1 MQLIPRDEKFYE
13 LFTEQAENV
22 HAAAKK
28 LASLLDD
35 FQEVEKRVTEIK
47 FVEHKGDQLT
57 HDLMLRLNKTFLTP
71 FDREDIYKLG
81 SVLDD
86 VLDLMDGVAGR
97 MITYKITSVPPGAR
111 QLSQV
116 ILHGSE
122 ILLQAITELRT
133 PDNVLEYCQQLKQ
146 LEVEADRI
154 KGECVARLFE
164 NSVDAIEVIK
174 WKEIYEVLE
183 STTDKMDDVANVLET
198 VILKSK

>member
-1 MQLIPRDEKFYE
+1 MHLIPRDEKFYE

-35 FQEVEKRVTEIK
+35 FLEVEKRVTEIK

-97 MITYKITSVPPGAR
+97 LITYKITSVPPGAR

-122 ILLQAITELRT
+122 ILLQAIAELRT

-164 NSVDAIEVIK
+164 DSVDAIEVIK

-183 STTDKMDDVANVLET
+183 STTDKIDDVANVLET